1 MIRDGQ
7 RSGGGQALDRITLEV
22 IGAGLLSIAEEMGQA
37 LIRASYSSNI
47 KERQDCSTAVF
58 NARGEVVAQAEH
70 IPMHLGSLI
79 MIVGEILKRYP
90 LTGLREGD
98 VFIGNDPYTGGSTH
112 LPDIT
117 VASPVFH
124 RGVPVGFV
132 ANIAHHADG
141 SGGET
146 RTIYD
151 EGLRIPPIRVVEGGA
166 LREDLMELL
175 LLNFRLPRER
185 RGDFRA
191 QFAAN
196 RIGAARL
203 GELLDRY
210 GQRTCEAAMDELL
223 AYGERKIRAALRVI
237 PDGVYTFED
246 RMDDDGA
253 GGPPVPIRV
262 RIAVTGEE
270 IHLDFAG
277 TGPQVAGDINVVYLA
292 LVATVYYALKALLD
306 PTIPANGGFYR
317 AIRVVAPLGSI
328 VNAQP
333 PAPVAWRTQ
342 TCQRIADVI
351 FGALAPALPERVVAA
366 TNGANSAWVWSG
378 MNPGHG
384 GYYVYLETIGG
395 GSGARA
401 TKDGLDGV
409 QVHITNTSNL
419 PVECLEMEYPLLVE
433 EYSLVEDSGGPG
445 RFRGGLGLRRTIR
458 VLAGEATFLGTL
470 DRARFGPW
478 GLFGGGEGGRGEL
491 VLNAGRPGA
500 RALGSK
506 IAGLRLAEGHA
517 VTIVTPGAGG
527 YGPPAERDP
536 TLVASDLREGKVT
549 PGFPERP
556 PTSQLPPRMVLGS
569 QTASSGNI
577 TTSAMPNIMTTK
589 KGSTPT

>member
-1 MIRDGQ
+1 MI
-7 RSGGGQALDRITLEV
+7 DRITLEV
-22 IGAGLLSIAEEMGQA
+22 IGSRLLTIAEEMGEA
-37 LIRASYSSNI
+37 LIKASYSSNI

-58 NARGEVVAQAEH
+58 NLRGEVIAQAEH

-79 MIVGEILKRYP
+79 MIVQEILKRYP
-90 LTGLREGD
+90 IAGLRDGD
-98 VFIGNDPYTGGSTH
+98 VFVGNDPYTGGSTH

-124 RGVPVGFV
+124 EGEPVGFV

-141 SGGET
+141 SGHET

-151 EGLRIPPIRVVEGGA
+151 EGLRIPPICLVEGGR

-196 RIGAARL
+196 RIGAERL
-203 GELLDRY
+203 GDLLARY
-210 GQRTCEAAMDELL
+210 GRKTCEAAMDELL
-223 AYGERKIRAALRVI
+223 AYGERKIRVALGSI
-237 PDGVYTFED
+237 PDGVYEFED
-246 RMDDDGA
+246 WMDDDGA

-262 RIAVTGEE
+262 RIAVAGEE
-270 IHLDFAG
+270 IALDFAG
-277 TGPQVAGDINVVYLA
+277 TGAQVPGDINVVYLA

-306 PTIPANGGFYR
+306 PGIPANGGFYR
-317 AIRVVAPLGSI
+317 AIRVEAPAGSI
-328 VNAQP
+328 VNARP

-351 FGALAPALPERVVAA
+351 FGALAPALPDKVIAA
-366 TNGANSAWVWSG
+366 TNGANSAWVFSG
-378 MNPGHG
+378 VDPRTGQ
-384 GYYVYLETIGG
+384 YYVYLETIGG

-401 TKDGLDGV
+401 GKDGLDGV

-433 EYSLVEDSGGPG
+433 EYGLVEGSGGRG

-470 DRARFGPW
+470 DRARLAPW
-478 GLFGGGEGGRGEL
+478 GLFGGGEGGTGGV
-491 VLNAGRPGA
+491 VLNAGRPSERG
-500 RALGSK
+500 LGSK
-506 IAGLRLAEGHA
+506 VAGLRLVEGDA

-536 TLVASDLREGKVT
+536 ALIEVDRREGKVRE
-549 PGFPERP
+549 G
-556 PTSQLPPRMVLGS
+556 
-569 QTASSGNI
+569 
-577 TTSAMPNIMTTK
+577 
-589 KGSTPT
+589 

>member
-1 MIRDGQ
+1 MI
-7 RSGGGQALDRITLEV
+7 DRITLEV
-22 IGAGLLSIAEEMGQA
+22 IGSRLLTIAEEMGEA
-37 LIRASYSSNI
+37 LIKASYSSNI

-58 NARGEVVAQAEH
+58 NLRGEVIAQAEH
-70 IPMHLGSLI
+70 IPMHLGSLM
-79 MIVGEILKRYP
+79 MIVQEILKRYP
-90 LTGLREGD
+90 VAGLRDGD
-98 VFIGNDPYTGGSTH
+98 VFVGNDPYTGGSTH

-124 RGVPVGFV
+124 EGEPVGFV

-141 SGGET
+141 SGHET

-151 EGLRIPPIRVVEGGA
+151 EGLRIPPICLVEGGR

-196 RIGAARL
+196 RIGAERL
-203 GELLDRY
+203 GDLLARY
-210 GQRTCEAAMDELL
+210 GRKTCEAAMDELL
-223 AYGERKIRAALRVI
+223 AYGERKIRAALGFI
-237 PDGVYTFED
+237 PDGVYAFED
-246 RMDDDGA
+246 WMDDDGA

-262 RIAVTGEE
+262 RIAVAGEE
-270 IHLDFAG
+270 IALDFAG
-277 TGPQVAGDINVVYLA
+277 TGAQVPGDINVVYLA

-306 PTIPANGGFYR
+306 PGIPANGGFYR
-317 AIRVVAPLGSI
+317 AIRVEAPAGSI
-328 VNAQP
+328 VNARP

-351 FGALAPALPERVVAA
+351 FGALAPALPDKVIAA
-366 TNGANSAWVWSG
+366 TNGANSAWVFSG
-378 MNPGHG
+378 VDPRTGQ
-384 GYYVYLETIGG
+384 YYVYLETIGG

-401 TKDGLDGV
+401 GKDGLDGV

-419 PVECLEMEYPLLVE
+419 PVECLEMEFPLLVE
-433 EYSLVEDSGGPG
+433 EYGLVEGSGGPG

-470 DRARFGPW
+470 DRASVAPW
-478 GLFGGGEGGRGEL
+478 GLFGGGEGGKGGV
-491 VLNAGRPGA
+491 VLNAGRPSERGL
-500 RALGSK
+500 RSK
-506 IAGLRLAEGHA
+506 VAGLRLVEGDA

-536 TLVASDLREGKVT
+536 ALIERDRREGKV
-549 PGFPERP
+549 
-556 PTSQLPPRMVLGS
+556 
-569 QTASSGNI
+569 
-577 TTSAMPNIMTTK
+577 SA
-589 KGSTPT
+589 G

>member
-1 MIRDGQ
+1 MI
-7 RSGGGQALDRITLEV
+7 DRITLEV
-22 IGAGLLSIAEEMGQA
+22 IGSRLLTIAEEMGEA
-37 LIRASYSSNI
+37 LIKASYSSNI

-58 NARGEVVAQAEH
+58 NLRGEVIAQAEH
-70 IPMHLGSLI
+70 IPMHLGSLM
-79 MIVGEILKRYP
+79 MIVQEILKRYP
-90 LTGLREGD
+90 VAGLRDGD
-98 VFIGNDPYTGGSTH
+98 VFVGNDPYTGGSTH

-124 RGVPVGFV
+124 EGEPVGFV

-141 SGGET
+141 SGHET

-151 EGLRIPPIRVVEGGA
+151 EGLRIPPICLVEGGR

-196 RIGAARL
+196 RIGAERL
-203 GELLDRY
+203 GDLLARY
-210 GQRTCEAAMDELL
+210 GRKTCEAAMGELL
-223 AYGERKIRAALRVI
+223 AYGERKIRAALGFI
-237 PDGVYTFED
+237 PDGVYAFED
-246 RMDDDGA
+246 WMDDDGA

-262 RIAVTGEE
+262 RIAVAGEE
-270 IHLDFAG
+270 IALDFAG
-277 TGPQVAGDINVVYLA
+277 TGAQVPGDINVVYLA

-306 PTIPANGGFYR
+306 PGIPANGGFYR
-317 AIRVVAPLGSI
+317 AIRVEAPAGSI
-328 VNAQP
+328 VNARP

-351 FGALAPALPERVVAA
+351 FGALAPALPDKVIAA
-366 TNGANSAWVWSG
+366 TNGANSAWVFSG
-378 MNPGHG
+378 VDPRTGQ
-384 GYYVYLETIGG
+384 YYVYLETIGG

-401 TKDGLDGV
+401 GKDGLDGV

-419 PVECLEMEYPLLVE
+419 PVECLEMEFPLRVE
-433 EYSLVEDSGGPG
+433 EYGLVEGSGGPG

-470 DRARFGPW
+470 DRASVAPW
-478 GLFGGGEGGRGEL
+478 GLFGGGEGGKGGV
-491 VLNAGRPGA
+491 VLNAGRPSERGL
-500 RALGSK
+500 RSK
-506 IAGLRLAEGHA
+506 VAGLRLVEGDA

-536 TLVASDLREGKVT
+536 ALIERDRREGKV
-549 PGFPERP
+549 
-556 PTSQLPPRMVLGS
+556 
-569 QTASSGNI
+569 
-577 TTSAMPNIMTTK
+577 SA
-589 KGSTPT
+589 G

>member
-1 MIRDGQ
+1 VV
-7 RSGGGQALDRITLEV
+7 DRITLEV
-22 IGAGLLSIAEEMGQA
+22 IGSALLSIAEEMGEA
-37 LIRASYSSNI
+37 LIKASYSSNI

-58 NARGEVVAQAEH
+58 NLAGEVIAQAEH

-79 MIVGEILKRYP
+79 MIVQEILKRYP
-90 LTGLREGD
+90 VGALRDGD

-124 RGVPVGFV
+124 EGEPVGFV

-141 SGGET
+141 SGRET
-146 RTIYD
+146 RSIWD
-151 EGLRIPPIRVVEGGA
+151 EGLRIPPIRVVEGGVV
-166 LREDLMELL
+166 REDVMELL

-196 RIGAARL
+196 RIGAGRL
-203 GELLDRY
+203 SELLDRY
-210 GQRTCEAAMDELL
+210 GRPTCQAAMEELL
-223 AYGERKIRAALRVI
+223 AYGERKIRAALRSI
-237 PDGVYTFED
+237 ADGVYTFED
-246 RMDDDGA
+246 WMDDDGL

-262 RIAVTGEE
+262 RVTIAGEQ
-270 IHLDFAG
+270 ITLDFAG
-277 TGPQVAGDINVVYLA
+277 TGPQVPGDINVVYLA

-317 AIRVVAPLGSI
+317 AIRVEAPEGSI
-328 VNAQP
+328 VNARP

-342 TCQRIADVI
+342 TCQRIADVV
-351 FGALAPALPERVVAA
+351 FGALAPALPARVIAA
-366 TNGANSAWVWSG
+366 TNGANSAWVFSG
-378 MNPGHG
+378 IDRRGQ
-384 GYYVYLETIGG
+384 YYVYLETIGG

-433 EYSLVEDSGGPG
+433 EYSLVPDSGGSG

-458 VLAGEATFLGTL
+458 VLGSQATFLGTL
-470 DRARFGPW
+470 DREQFAPW
-478 GLFGGGEGGRGEL
+478 GLFGGRDGGRGSL
-491 VLNAGRPGA
+491 ALNAGGPGE
-500 RALGSK
+500 RGLGSK
-506 IAGLRLAEGHA
+506 VAGLSLKEGDT

-527 YGPPAERDP
+527 YGPPGERDP
-536 TLVASDLREGKVT
+536 AARERDVREGKV
-549 PGFPERP
+549 
-556 PTSQLPPRMVLGS
+556 
-569 QTASSGNI
+569 
-577 TTSAMPNIMTTK
+577 SAEAARGVCHP
-589 KGSTPT
+589 

>member
-1 MIRDGQ
+1 MNGERDS
-7 RSGGGQALDRITLEV
+7 RATLKLDRITVEV
-22 IGAGLLSIAEEMGQA
+22 IGSMLLSIAEEMGEA
-37 LIRASYSSNI
+37 LIKASYSSNI
-47 KERQDCSTAVF
+47 KERQDCSTAIF
-58 NARGEVVAQAEH
+58 NLKGEVIAQAEH

-79 MIVGEILKRYP
+79 MIVQEVLKRYP
-90 LTGLREGD
+90 VSHLRAGD

-124 RGVPVGFV
+124 RGEPVGFV

-141 SGGET
+141 SARET
-146 RTIYD
+146 RSIWD
-151 EGLRIPPIRVVEGGA
+151 EGLRIPPIRVVEAGA
-166 LREDLMELL
+166 LREDVMELL

-196 RIGAARL
+196 RIGAERL
-203 GELLDRY
+203 TALLDRY
-210 GQRTCEAAMDELL
+210 GRPTCLAAMDELL
-223 AYGERKIRAALRVI
+223 AYGERKIRAALRSVS
-237 PDGVYTFED
+237 DGVYAFED
-246 RMDDDGA
+246 WMDDDGL

-262 RIAVTGEE
+262 RITVAGDGVT
-270 IHLDFAG
+270 LDFAG
-277 TGPQVAGDINVVYLA
+277 TGAQVTGDINVVYLA

-317 AIRVVAPLGSI
+317 AIRVEAPAGSI

-342 TCQRIADVI
+342 TCQRIADVV
-351 FGALAPALPERVVAA
+351 FGALAPALPGKVIAA
-366 TNGANSAWVWSG
+366 TNGANSAWVFSG
-378 MNPGHG
+378 MNPRTGQ
-384 GYYVYLETIGG
+384 YYVYLETIGG

-401 TKDGLDGV
+401 GKDGLDGV

-433 EYSLVEDSGGPG
+433 EYGLVPDSGGPG
-445 RFRGGLGLRRTIR
+445 RSRGGLGLRRAIR
-458 VLAGEATFLGTL
+458 VLGGEATFLGTL
-470 DRARFGPW
+470 DRGRFAPW
-478 GLFGGGEGGRGEL
+478 GLFGGRDGGKGTL
-491 VLNAGRPGA
+491 ALNAGTPGE

-506 IAGLRLAEGHA
+506 VAGRRLVAGDA

-536 TLVASDLREGKVT
+536 GLVAQDLREGKISPAVAR
-549 PGFPERP
+549 EVYR
-556 PTSQLPPRMVLGS
+556 R
-569 QTASSGNI
+569 
-577 TTSAMPNIMTTK
+577 
-589 KGSTPT
+589 

>member
-1 MIRDGQ
+1 MI
-7 RSGGGQALDRITLEV
+7 DRITLEV
-22 IGAGLLSIAEEMGQA
+22 IGSRLLTIAEEMGEA
-37 LIRASYSSNI
+37 LIKASYSSNI

-58 NARGEVVAQAEH
+58 NLRGEVIAQAEH
-70 IPMHLGSLI
+70 IPMHLGSLM
-79 MIVGEILKRYP
+79 MIVQEILKRYP
-90 LTGLREGD
+90 VAGLRDGD
-98 VFIGNDPYTGGSTH
+98 VFVGNDPYTGGSTH

-124 RGVPVGFV
+124 QGEPVGFV

-141 SGGET
+141 SGHET

-151 EGLRIPPIRVVEGGA
+151 EGLRIPPICLVEGGR

-196 RIGAARL
+196 RIGAERL
-203 GELLDRY
+203 GDLLARY
-210 GQRTCEAAMDELL
+210 GRKTCEAAMDQLL
-223 AYGERKIRAALRVI
+223 AYGERKIRAALGSI
-237 PDGVYTFED
+237 PDGVYAFED
-246 RMDDDGA
+246 WMDDDGA

-262 RIAVTGEE
+262 RIAVAGEE
-270 IHLDFAG
+270 IALDFAG
-277 TGPQVAGDINVVYLA
+277 TGAQVPGDINVVYLA

-306 PTIPANGGFYR
+306 PGIPANGGFYR
-317 AIRVVAPLGSI
+317 AIRVEAPAGSI
-328 VNAQP
+328 VNARP

-351 FGALAPALPERVVAA
+351 FGALAPALPDKVIAA
-366 TNGANSAWVWSG
+366 TNGANSAWVFSG
-378 MNPGHG
+378 VDPRTGQ
-384 GYYVYLETIGG
+384 YYVYLETIGG

-401 TKDGLDGV
+401 GKDGLDGV

-433 EYSLVEDSGGPG
+433 EYGLVEGSGGPG

-470 DRARFGPW
+470 DRASVAPW
-478 GLFGGGEGGRGEL
+478 GLFGGGEGGKGGV
-491 VLNAGRPGA
+491 VLNAGRPSERGL
-500 RALGSK
+500 RSK
-506 IAGLRLAEGHA
+506 VAGLRLVEGDA

-536 TLVASDLREGKVT
+536 ALIERDRREGKV
-549 PGFPERP
+549 
-556 PTSQLPPRMVLGS
+556 
-569 QTASSGNI
+569 
-577 TTSAMPNIMTTK
+577 SA
-589 KGSTPT
+589 G